1 MRGRMLL
8 PVKRIY
14 FDNAATTKVDKG
26 VIKAMLPYFNKK
38 FGNASSLHSFGNEAR
53 KAVEDSRKTIAEKLN
68 ALPEEIIF
76 TSGGTESDNLAIKGF
91 AYANKDKGNHIITS
105 KVEHHAVL
113 NVCKFL
119 ESQGFE
125 VTYLNVNSEGIIDLE
140 EFKKAI
146 TEKTILVTIMH
157 ANNEI
162 GTIQPIE
169 EIGKICRQ
177 KGIAFHTDAV
187 QSFTKISID
196 VKKMNID
203 LMSISG
209 HKIYGPKG
217 VGALYIRKGLKIEA
231 QNIGGGHEF
240 NLRSGT
246 ENVAGIVGFAKA
258 ASLNP
263 EVEKVKELR
272 DYLID
277 LVLKK
282 IPKSRLNGSKEKRL
296 CNNANFSIAGIE
308 GESILMRLDEKGI
321 AVSTGSACSSKSL
334 EPSHVLLAI
343 GLKHVEAHGSLRV
356 TLSRENTK
364 EEIDYFVKCL
374 EKVVKELREVSPEWQ

>member
-146 TEKTILVTIMH
+146 TEK
-157 ANNEI
+157 NN
-162 GTIQPIE
+162 
-169 EIGKICRQ
+169 
-177 KGIAFHTDAV
+177 FSH
-187 QSFTKISID
+187 
-196 VKKMNID
+196 
-203 LMSISG
+203 
-209 HKIYGPKG
+209 
-217 VGALYIRKGLKIEA
+217 
-231 QNIGGGHEF
+231 
-240 NLRSGT
+240 
-246 ENVAGIVGFAKA
+246 
-258 ASLNP
+258 
-263 EVEKVKELR
+263 
-272 DYLID
+272 
-277 LVLKK
+277 
-282 IPKSRLNGSKEKRL
+282 
-296 CNNANFSIAGIE
+296 NNA
-308 GESILMRLDEKGI
+308 RK
-321 AVSTGSACSSKSL
+321 
-334 EPSHVLLAI
+334 
-343 GLKHVEAHGSLRV
+343 
-356 TLSRENTK
+356 
-364 EEIDYFVKCL
+364 
-374 EKVVKELREVSPEWQ
+374 